1 MAKAI
6 TADAVVRLWAERGAA
21 SAETVRAGVNA
32 VTQNPAAKAAQAVD
46 TWAANVQKAKQ
57 KFVDGLSRVTLQSWK
72 ASMTGKGLTNMA
84 AGYADPQTQA
94 KFLAFM
100 RAWLPYVRDG
110 AAQVRA
116 MPKGTLEQG
125 IARAVAMIRHNA
137 QFRKPG
143 GGGQPQ
149 MMMPIPPAFN

>member
-6 TADAVVRLWAERGAA
+6 SADAVVRLWAERGAA
-21 SAETVRAGVNA
+21 SGETVKAGVNA
-32 VTQNPAAKAAQAVD
+32 VTENPAAKAANAVD
-46 TWAANVQKAKQ
+46 TWAANVAKAKQ
-57 KFVDGLSRVTLQSWK
+57 KFVDSLQKVTLQSWK
-72 ASMTGKGLTNMA
+72 ASMTGKGVQNMA
-84 AGYADPQTQA
+84 AGYADAATQA

-116 MPKGTLEQG
+116 MPKGNLEQG

-137 QFRKPG
+137 AFRRPAG
-143 GGGQPQ
+143 GV
-149 MMMPIPPAFN
+149 PIMQLPRPLG